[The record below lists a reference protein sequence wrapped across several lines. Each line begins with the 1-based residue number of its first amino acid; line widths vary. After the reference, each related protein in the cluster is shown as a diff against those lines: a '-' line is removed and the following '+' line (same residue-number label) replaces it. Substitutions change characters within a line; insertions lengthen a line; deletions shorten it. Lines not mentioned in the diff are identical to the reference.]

1 MFWTYELYIVE
12 YANESDK
19 GKESQLRSEK
29 TIIKSRADMC
39 KEVAMPV
46 IYKLQE

>member
-1 MFWTYELYIVE
+1 MFSWTYELYIVE

-29 TIIKSRADMC
+29 TIKSRADMC
-39 KEVAMPV
+39 KEVAMPI